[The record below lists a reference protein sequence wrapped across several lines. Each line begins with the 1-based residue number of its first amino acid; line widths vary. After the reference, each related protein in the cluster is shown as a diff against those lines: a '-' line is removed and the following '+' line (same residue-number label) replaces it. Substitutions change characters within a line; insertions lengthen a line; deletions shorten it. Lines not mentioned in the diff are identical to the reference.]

1 MASTAEL
8 RSILVATDFSA
19 NAEAALARGAEIARL
34 HGARLVLCHAL
45 VPALLPPPPEIVPLP
60 PEVYE
65 ELAAR
70 VRERLEKRCSSLR
83 SEGLSA
89 EYELA
94 VGPPA
99 ETVLAAAMRAGAG
112 LVVAGTRGLTGWRH
126 LILGS
131 TAARLVRDSHCP
143 VLTVHPGDTARPRR
157 IATVLVPTD
166 FSPEASLAA
175 ETAAKL
181 LGPQRD
187 TTRLVLLHVYQVP
200 AELLTHLP
208 PRVVLEAIESAKE
221 KAGREIA
228 QLAKRLG
235 RDGLEI
241 ETRLAEG
248 YPPETILEHAR
259 QLPADLIA
267 MGTQGL
273 SGLKRLV
280 FGSTAERVLPLASC
294 PVLTVHRTPS
304 S

>member
-8 RSILVATDFSA
+8 RNILVATDFSA
-19 NAEAALARGAEIARL
+19 NAEAAVARGAEIARL

-45 VPALLPPPPEIVPLP
+45 VPALVPPPEIMPLP
-60 PEVYE
+60 LEVYE
-65 ELAAR
+65 ELSAR
-70 VRERLEKRCSSLR
+70 VCELLEKRCSSLR
-83 SEGLSA
+83 SVGIAA

-94 VGPPA
+94 EGPPSS
-99 ETVLAAAMRAGAG
+99 TVLAAATRVGAD
-112 LVVAGTRGLTGWRH
+112 LLVAGTRGLTGWRH

-131 TAARLVRDSHCP
+131 TAARLVRDAHCP
-143 VLTVHPGDTARPRR
+143 VLTVHPGDTERPRR

-181 LGPQRD
+181 LRPQRD
-187 TTRLVLLHVYQVP
+187 VARLVLLHVYQVP
-200 AELLTHLP
+200 PELLTHAP
-208 PRVVLEAIESAKE
+208 PRVILEAIESGKE

-228 QLAKRLG
+228 QLATRLG

-241 ETRLAEG
+241 ETRVAEG
-248 YPPETILEHAR
+248 YPPEIILEHAR

-267 MGTQGL
+267 MGTEGL
-273 SGLKRLV
+273 SGLNRLV

-294 PVLTVHRTPS
+294 PVLTVHRTPGS
-304 S
+304 